1 VSNAYNCD
9 NTWLRYIPL
18 GTYLTSALRL
28 VYIHTYIHMLRVC
41 IYRFK
46 ERSYTYVWAYVQHMH
61 QLGQSNYAPIITRR
75 TRNAPSTWKLWNVM
89 PYRINRETTLISGAV
104 YRQDIFFT
112 STISFLP
119 SFLPSLLPSSLLL
132 SLAYTT
138 SYTDGGLRAS
148 VKVKREKA
156 SRDTNGVKERMKSDR
171 RG

>member
-1 VSNAYNCD
+1 MHITVIILDCVISLSNLFNFCFA
-9 NTWLRYIPL
+9 
-18 GTYLTSALRL
+18 
-28 VYIHTYIHMLRVC
+28 VYIHTYIHMSTCVYIDLKSAHIRMYGRMYNIC
-41 IYRFK
+41 TSW
-46 ERSYTYVWAYVQHMH
+46 E
-61 QLGQSNYAPIITRR
+61 SNYAPIITRR

-138 SYTDGGLRAS
+138 SYTDGGFRAS

-156 SRDTNGVKERMKSDR
+156 SRDTIGVKERMKSDR